1 MGLWKPAGIGAACGA
16 SVGAAAM
23 AAWYFLFPP
32 GAPAQYFVASTG
44 PEDRFATLYV
54 DGALVV
60 RIVVL
65 FSCLGA
71 ATLVGLTIL
80 RTRIPQ
86 RRRFVF
92 EATSIVG
99 LWTLAGAAVTAVVYQ
114 VGHRFVSSRSPGHWP
129 SFHYDYLVPLMPVV
143 GLLVGLLC
151 AALWLAHARRKASST
166 KPEVPGCPET
176 V

>member
-32 GAPAQYFVASTG
+32 GAPAQYLVFSAG

-71 ATLVGLTIL
+71 AALVGLTIL
-80 RTRIPQ
+80 RARTPGG
-86 RRRFVF
+86 
-92 EATSIVG
+92 VG
-99 LWTLAGAAVTAVVYQ
+99 
-114 VGHRFVSSRSPGHWP
+114 
-129 SFHYDYLVPLMPVV
+129 
-143 GLLVGLLC
+143 
-151 AALWLAHARRKASST
+151 ASS
-166 KPEVPGCPET
+166 K
-176 V
+176 